1 MKRFALVAT
10 LAATLLAGGSTATA
24 ATFQTLNLPAADG
37 SISGTFGNTDIGA
50 AGAFSNVFDF
60 TLPTGLTN
68 FTISST
74 ASSDATNVNFTSVSF
89 NGMDFAVNST
99 GTFEIR
105 SLEGSPVMLGGVQ
118 HLVVNGVTGS
128 SGAYAGTISFAPGAV
143 PEPATWGLMIV
154 GFGGV
159 GGLLRSRRRQ
169 GAAFA

>member
-10 LAATLLAGGSTATA
+10 LAATLLAGASTATA
-24 ATFQTLNLPAADG
+24 ATFQTQNPASPDG

-50 AGAFSNVFDF
+50 AGAFSNSFDF
-60 TLPTGLTN
+60 LLPTGLTN

-74 ASSDATNVNFTSVSF
+74 SSSPATNVNFTTVSF

-105 SLEGSPVMLGGVQ
+105 SLEGAPVMLGGQQ
-118 HLVVNGVTGS
+118 HLVVSGTTGA
-128 SGAYAGTISFAPGAV
+128 SGAYAGTISFAAV

-154 GFGGV
+154 GFGGI

-169 GAAFA
+169 GLAFA